1 MREKRDAN
9 TSPSRGEVAPQARE
23 GVENAGFQNAAP
35 PPHPGSLTRSDPPPP
50 ESDVSDLGK
59 QERISG
65 TPDIQGE
72 GNSWPHLSGRMIDGA
87 HHLPIRV
94 YYEDTD
100 FSARVYHASYLR
112 FMERGRTEILRAV
125 EVAQSD
131 LHAEM
136 GGLAFVVRKMS
147 IDFLGAAVMD
157 DVLTVV
163 TRSKEM
169 RGASMTLEQE
179 VRRGDDVLVRAD
191 VMVAAVRDG
200 RAVRIPDSLRAALSV
215 HTE

>member
-1 MREKRDAN
+1 MK
-9 TSPSRGEVAPQARE
+9 
-23 GVENAGFQNAAP
+23 
-35 PPHPGSLTRSDPPPP
+35 H
-50 ESDVSDLGK
+50 
-59 QERISG
+59 
-65 TPDIQGE
+65 
-72 GNSWPHLSGRMIDGA
+72 WPHLSGIMQDGA
-87 HHLPIRV
+87 HVLPIRV

-112 FMERGRTEILRAV
+112 FLERGRTEILRAV

-136 GGLAFVVRKMS
+136 GGLAFVVRKMN

-179 VRRGDDVLVRAD
+179 VRRGDEVLVRAD

-200 RAVRIPDSLRAALSV
+200 RAVRIPDRLRAALSV
-215 HTE
+215 GTTA

>member
-1 MREKRDAN
+1 MSEKRDAN
-9 TSPSRGEVAPQARE
+9 TSPLRGEVAPQVRE
-23 GVENAGFQNAAP
+23 GVGNSTSANVAP
-35 PPHPGSLTRSDPPPP
+35 PPHPEALSRSDPPP
-50 ESDVSDLGK
+50 
-59 QERISG
+59 
-65 TPDIQGE
+65 QGE
-72 GNSWPHLSGRMIDGA
+72 GDRWPHLSGIMRDGA
-87 HHLPIRV
+87 HVLPIRV

-112 FMERGRTEILRAV
+112 FLERGRTEILRAV

-136 GGLAFVVRKMS
+136 GGLAFVVRKMN
-147 IDFLGAAVMD
+147 IDFLGAAIMD

-179 VRRGDDVLVRAD
+179 VRRGDEVLVRAD

>member
-1 MREKRDAN
+1 MRE
-9 TSPSRGEVAPQARE
+9 
-23 GVENAGFQNAAP
+23 VEQ
-35 PPHPGSLTRSDPPPP
+35 
-50 ESDVSDLGK
+50 
-59 QERISG
+59 
-65 TPDIQGE
+65 
-72 GNSWPHLSGRMIDGA
+72 SWPHLSGIMHDGA
-87 HHLPIRV
+87 HHLPVRV

-112 FMERGRTEILRAV
+112 FLERGRTEILRAV

-136 GGLAFVVRKMS
+136 GGLAFVVRKMT

-157 DVLTVV
+157 DVLTIV

-179 VRRGDDVLVRAD
+179 VRRGDEVLVRAD

-200 RAVRIPDSLRAALSV
+200 RAVRIPDNLRAALSGG
-215 HTE
+215 EE

>member
-1 MREKRDAN
+1 M
-9 TSPSRGEVAPQARE
+9 SEVGQ
-23 GVENAGFQNAAP
+23 
-35 PPHPGSLTRSDPPPP
+35 
-50 ESDVSDLGK
+50 
-59 QERISG
+59 
-65 TPDIQGE
+65 
-72 GNSWPHLSGRMIDGA
+72 SWPHLSGHMQDGA
-87 HHLPIRV
+87 HILPVRV

-112 FMERGRTEILRAV
+112 FLERGRTEILRAV

-136 GGLAFVVRKMS
+136 GGLAFVVRRMT

-157 DVLTVV
+157 DVLTIV

-179 VRRGDDVLVRAD
+179 VRRGDEVLVRAD
-191 VMVAAVRDG
+191 VMVAAVREG
-200 RAVRIPDSLRAALSV
+200 RAVRIPDNLRDALSGGA
-215 HTE
+215 EA